1 MSENIE
7 DQVECLQTQD
17 PISILNCPVQ
27 VGHMGPIA
35 VVDGSFSDEPFLPD
49 HPRNL
54 IKDGNYHK
62 DAAVL
67 LGSNRFGYKKVLLIQ
82 EVTKNVNTNFILL
95 ILSPCT
101 ELSS

>member
-1 MSENIE
+1 MIFHSRWGQKTVEALECNMTENIE
-7 DQVECLQTQD
+7 DQVECLQTLD

-35 VVDGSFSDEPFLPD
+35 VIDSSFSDEPFLPD

-62 DAAVL
+62 DTAVL
-67 LGSNRFGYKKVLLIQ
+67 LGSNRLGYK
-82 EVTKNVNTNFILL
+82 
-95 ILSPCT
+95 
-101 ELSS
+101 